1 MASPLPPAS
10 TKRRPTPQNRLKK
23 LAPQPAPKLSQERAS
38 IQGKARTTYSLTP
51 QARKRL
57 KRLLWLS
64 EQRPT
69 RIMLVWA
76 ALMVALGG
84 LSLKLFH
91 LQIIQADELVG
102 RALGQQ
108 TINSTTF
115 IPRRPIRTRDNST
128 LAVDQSVY
136 TLYAHPQIFS
146 EEMDVVAAKLAEIL
160 NMPQGE
166 LLQKLSQ
173 YDTGV
178 KVIDGVKDNTARQI
192 RDLYIDGLD
201 LMPRPQRFYPQGDLF
216 GSIVGYVNGEQAGQ
230 AGVEMSQQDQL
241 ERPSLDLRI
250 RRTGEGQVIP
260 ADLPEGF
267 LHQDDMALQLTLD
280 RRLQRATRVALDNQI
295 EEWGAQRGAAM
306 IMDAKD
312 GSLLSLVVAP
322 TYDPNKYWESDLE
335 IFRNWAATDLYEPGS
350 TFKPINVAIA
360 LEDGKLSPSD
370 YIYDEGQLVISQHI
384 VQNHDFSVAGG
395 RGSISLPQVLQF
407 SSNIGM
413 VHIVEKLDPGNYHA
427 WLEKLGLGKTLTTD
441 LPSPPASQ
449 LKSLEKFETSP
460 IEPAT
465 AAFGQGLSIT
475 PLQLAQLM
483 GSLANGGKLVSPH
496 VVDGLVDSKGHFH
509 WRPELPEPRQVFSK
523 DTTQAVLEMMESV
536 VTQGNVSAV
545 PGYRIGGKTGTA
557 QKAENG
563 VYVAGARITSF
574 VGILPVQDPRYVVI
588 AVVDEPQGSNAYGS
602 TVAAPVVQE
611 IIESL
616 VSTLGLPPTEPIAL
630 DENGDPVAVDSNG
643 NPVTATVES
652 GDGVQGIWAH

>member
-1 MASPLPPAS
+1 MASTLPPAS
-10 TKRRPTPQNRLKK
+10 TKRRPNPRK
-23 LAPQPAPKLSQERAS
+23 LAKKPAPNRTSKR
-38 IQGKARTTYSLTP
+38 GKGRKTYSLTP
-51 QARKRL
+51 EARQRL
-57 KRLLWLS
+57 NRLLWLS
-64 EQRPT
+64 EQRSV
-69 RIMLVWA
+69 RFMLVWA
-76 ALMVALGG
+76 VLMLALGG
-84 LSLKLFH
+84 LTLKLFQ
-91 LQIIQADELVG
+91 LQILQGNELVE

-108 TINSTTF
+108 TANSKTF

-146 EEMDVVAAKLAEIL
+146 EEIEVVAEKLGNAL
-160 NMPQGE
+160 NMPTDE
-166 LLQKLSQ
+166 VLQKLRQ

-178 KVIDGVKDNTARQI
+178 KVADSVKDNTARQI
-192 RDLYIDGLD
+192 RRLYIDGLD
-201 LMPRPQRFYPQGDLF
+201 LLPRPQRFYPQGDLF
-216 GSIVGYVNGEQAGQ
+216 GSIVGYVNDEQNGQ

-280 RRLQRATRVALDNQI
+280 RRLQRATRVALDNQL
-295 EEWGAQRGAAM
+295 EEWGAKRGAAM

-322 TYDPNKYWESDLE
+322 TYDPNEYWEADVEL
-335 IFRNWAATDLYEPGS
+335 FRNWAATDLYEPGS
-350 TFKPINVAIA
+350 TFKPINVAVAI
-360 LEDGKLSPSD
+360 EDGKLDPKD
-370 YIYDEGQLVISQHI
+370 YIYDEGQLVISEHI
-384 VQNHDFSVAGG
+384 VQNHDYTAAGS

-465 AAFGQGLSIT
+465 ASFGQGLSIT
-475 PLQLAQLM
+475 PLQLAQLH
-483 GSLANGGKLVSPH
+483 GALANGGKLVSPH

-523 DTTQAVLEMMESV
+523 ETTQAVLEMMESV

-588 AVVDEPQGSNAYGS
+588 AVVDEPQGYNAYGS

-630 DENGDPVAVDSNG
+630 DENGDPVALDRDG
-643 NPVTATVES
+643 NPMTATVES
-652 GDGVQGIWAH
+652 GDSVQGIWAH